1 MIPTIDQHDITE
13 EAFGTAV
20 KYISYRPRTEQETR
34 KRLLKRYANSTVEAA
49 ITKCYKNDLLDD
61 QKFSEMWI
69 ESRTNSRPKSA
80 YMIKRELITK
90 GVSKQIAEEVIQSV
104 DDNENALSAAN
115 KKTRSISHLPKDQF
129 IRKLMGHLLRKG
141 FSRDIVRKTT
151 NTAWA
156 NRNNRQSGLMD

>member
-1 MIPTIDQHDITE
+1 MIPTIDQHDMTE
-13 EAFGTAV
+13 EAFGTAI

-49 ITKCYKNDLLDD
+49 ITKCYKNNLLDD

-104 DDNENALSAAN
+104 DDNENALSAAY

-156 NRNNRQSGLMD
+156 NRNNRKSGLMD

>member
-151 NTAWA
+151 NAAWV